1 MMMKEV
7 IEEIKRFVDSH
18 DKTDYPMFVY
28 YEPLKTDEKGNVL
41 KNTGFLTT
49 LDKSMLIKS
58 NIQYMTIYGKEHISK
73 WDMRVCLLDMVPLSE
88 IKSVDTIEKFHEYS
102 IMNIT

>member
-7 IEEIKRFVDSH
+7 IEEINRFVDNH

-49 LDKSMLIKS
+49 SDKSILIKS
-58 NIQYMTIYGKEHISK
+58 NIPYVTFYGKEHISK
-73 WDMRVCLLDMVPLSE
+73 WDMRVWLLDMVPISE
-88 IKSVDTIEKFHEYS
+88 IKSIETIEKFHEHS
-102 IMNIT
+102 VMDIT